1 MEREFEKAVR
11 EWIENDIF
19 YIETSVNFNEEPD
32 AYDDL
37 RIEQQMLE
45 GHHCAE
51 IAKLLIKQGW
61 TLEDLEDNP
70 DDSIHETFWQYVNDN
85 HIKPIEWY

>member
-11 EWIENDIF
+11 EWIETDIF

-45 GHHCAE
+45 GVLTVKNFNA
-51 IAKLLIKQGW
+51 
-61 TLEDLEDNP
+61 
-70 DDSIHETFWQYVNDN
+70 
-85 HIKPIEWY
+85 